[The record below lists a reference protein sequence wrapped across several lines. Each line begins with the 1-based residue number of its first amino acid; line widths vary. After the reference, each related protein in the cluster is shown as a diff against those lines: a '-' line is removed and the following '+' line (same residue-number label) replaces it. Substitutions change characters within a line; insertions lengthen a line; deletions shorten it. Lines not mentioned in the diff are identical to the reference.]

1 MKQCASPFT
10 QIYFSGVNLQLLEDR
25 VGAGELKAVL
35 GGLLGGVG
43 DLTVVDD
50 DHVAVGAA
58 LLVSPADAL
67 GELGLGVGKEELKED
82 TSQSIEFIICFGEL
96 AEIGKRDEGG

>member
-1 MKQCASPFT
+1 M
-10 QIYFSGVNLQLLEDR
+10 NLQLLEDR
-25 VGAGELKAVL
+25 LGAGEVEAVL

-43 DLTVVDD
+43 DLTVVND

-67 GELGLGVGKEELKED
+67 GELSLGVGEEELEKKKKD
-82 TSQSIEFIICFGEL
+82 SQSIESMICWG
-96 AEIGKRDEGG
+96 IGKRLNGGVMER